1 MGKFSRNREY
11 TFASLEDMITDI
23 IETFDEGQD
32 INIVLSCEEV
42 PKYLISLFA
51 TGRFQPYDITW
62 AKPEIDGYAA
72 EYCISL
78 CHFSD
83 ENSIFVE
90 QEYNTKY
97 ERYVDGDP
105 NVTDIAFISIDVSTS
120 LYDKYITDGFNTVLF
135 DVKE

>member
-11 TFASLEDMITDI
+11 TFASLEEMITDI
-23 IETFDEGQD
+23 METFDEGQD
-32 INIVLSCEEV
+32 VNIVLSWEEV
-42 PKYLISLFA
+42 PKYLMSLLT
-51 TGRFQPYDITW
+51 TGKFQPYDITW

-72 EYCISL
+72 EYCIAL

-83 ENSIFVE
+83 ENPIFVE

-105 NVTDIAFISIDVSTS
+105 NVTDIVFISMDVSTS
-120 LYDKYITDGFNTVLF
+120 LYDKYMTDGFNTVLF
-135 DVKE
+135 DIKE